1 MSKSSNKINT
11 VALLLLFMTVFL
23 TSFIAV
29 HAQTTSM
36 APAASSL
43 PVQLGWSVIPNTS
56 LVSKCPDIPEI
67 HGVEGCRAII
77 DDWGS
82 ALADTKRNRLIL
94 WGGGHN
100 GYFGNEIYALDLQA
114 LALRRLTEPASGSSL
129 SNLQT
134 CPEAFTDGTPNA
146 RHDYNGLQ
154 YLSKSDRYFFWG
166 AGLAPCGNFT
176 NVPWLWDPNS
186 LKWSRTNSS
195 RHPNP
200 AQNGSIPL
208 TSYDSVSGSIFEVE
222 TNTGDFWKYDP
233 SSDNWSDLGH
243 FSACGRLNLTAA
255 INPQSR
261 SYFCVGNGVFDR
273 IRIDR
278 SHKLTHL
285 KGSGCD
291 ALREAAA
298 PGFDF
303 DSFQNRMVGW
313 AGKGFVYSYDEK
325 MDACTRE
332 DFPQDPGLQ
341 QPNGTFGRFRYFP
354 DLGIFVLVNDSGHNA
369 YILRLALPPVRRP

>member
-354 DLGIFVLVNDSGHNA
+354 DLGIFVLVNDSGQNA